1 MISLA
6 ARRDIERDRS
16 IWSEQNWLRSDGFDE
31 KWRNNTPV
39 FGLVFSSV
47 LSSVVLVMNYNKG
60 LVEQFTFIILLA
72 TLNTL
77 VPYVFCSLSEIMM
90 VVKGSKR
97 VERGSFTGLT
107 VLSLAAFTFSLW
119 AIAGAGPEI
128 VYWGFLLLMSGVPV
142 YVWIQHNRSST
153 IGRDEAF

>member
-1 MISLA
+1 MLQGQIPLA
-6 ARRDIERDRS
+6 AARDGLFPRAFARVS
-16 IWSEQNWLRSDGFDE
+16 KFD
-31 KWRNNTPV
+31 TPA

-90 VVKGSKR
+90 VVKGAKR
-97 VERGSFTGLT
+97 VEGGSFTGLA
-107 VLSLAAFTFSLW
+107 VLSIAAFVFSLW

-142 YVWIQHNRSST
+142 YVWIQRNRSST

>member
-1 MISLA
+1 MDLLLLLTYTAICIAVFKIFKIPLNKWSVPTA
-6 ARRDIERDRS
+6 ALGGVI
-16 IWSEQNWLRSDGFDE
+16 
-31 KWRNNTPV
+31 
-39 FGLVFSSV
+39 LVGT
-47 LSSVVLVMNYNKG
+47 LVLVMNYNKS

-97 VERGSFTGLT
+97 VEGGSFTGLAI
-107 VLSLAAFTFSLW
+107 LSIAAFAYSLW

-142 YVWIQHNRSST
+142 YVWIQRRRAQATS
-153 IGRDEAF
+153 